1 MASTK
6 AFQAFGTSSN
16 LVSRSIILL
25 IYITV
30 YKFQNQ
36 NSQQT
41 LKEALEEFY
50 SINVQFKNLVEK
62 NSPNAKVFKEHDYT
76 HVLFGLGTSIEEESL
91 LDTYV
96 IWGMKFNWGV
106 IFDFYKDPEYKE
118 VIGDIVSK
126 YGGYW
131 GIFKIYLS
139 LMPLKFR
146 VFLRCMKMKK
156 KWHYHDISE
165 RLLNRTLQDI
175 RQEYNI
181 VLMPLKDIPIN
192 RYASK
197 AH

>member
-1 MASTK
+1 M
-6 AFQAFGTSSN
+6 
-16 LVSRSIILL
+16 
-25 IYITV
+25 

-118 VIGDIVSK
+118 VIGDIVNK

-181 VLMPLKDIPIN
+181 VLLPLKDIPIN

>member
-1 MASTK
+1 M
-6 AFQAFGTSSN
+6 
-16 LVSRSIILL
+16 
-25 IYITV
+25 

-118 VIGDIVSK
+118 VIGDIVNK

>member
-1 MASTK
+1 
-6 AFQAFGTSSN
+6 
-16 LVSRSIILL
+16 
-25 IYITV
+25 V

-118 VIGDIVSK
+118 VIGDIVNK
-126 YGGYW
+126 YDGYW

-181 VLMPLKDIPIN
+181 VLLPLKDIPIN

>member
-1 MASTK
+1 M
-6 AFQAFGTSSN
+6 
-16 LVSRSIILL
+16 
-25 IYITV
+25 

-126 YGGYW
+126 HGGYW

-156 KWHYHDISE
+156 KWDYHDISE

-192 RYASK
+192 RYTSK

>member
-1 MASTK
+1 M
-6 AFQAFGTSSN
+6 
-16 LVSRSIILL
+16 
-25 IYITV
+25 

-76 HVLFGLGTSIEEESL
+76 HVIFGLGTSIEEESL

-118 VIGDIVSK
+118 VIGDIVNK

>member
-1 MASTK
+1 M
-6 AFQAFGTSSN
+6 
-16 LVSRSIILL
+16 
-25 IYITV
+25 

-165 RLLNRTLQDI
+165 SLLNRTLQDI

>member
-1 MASTK
+1 
-6 AFQAFGTSSN
+6 
-16 LVSRSIILL
+16 
-25 IYITV
+25 V

-76 HVLFGLGTSIEEESL
+76 HVIFGLGTSIEEESL

-118 VIGDIVSK
+118 VIGDIVNK

-165 RLLNRTLQDI
+165 RLLNRTLEDI

-181 VLMPLKDIPIN
+181 VLLPLKDIPIN

>member
-1 MASTK
+1 M
-6 AFQAFGTSSN
+6 
-16 LVSRSIILL
+16 
-25 IYITV
+25 

-76 HVLFGLGTSIEEESL
+76 HVIFGLGTSIEEESL

-118 VIGDIVSK
+118 VIGDIVNK

-165 RLLNRTLQDI
+165 RLLNRTLEDI

-181 VLMPLKDIPIN
+181 VLLPLKDIPIN

>member
-1 MASTK
+1 
-6 AFQAFGTSSN
+6 
-16 LVSRSIILL
+16 
-25 IYITV
+25 V

-76 HVLFGLGTSIEEESL
+76 HVIFGLGTSIEEESL

-118 VIGDIVSK
+118 VIGDIVNK

>member
-1 MASTK
+1 MA
-6 AFQAFGTSSN
+6 
-16 LVSRSIILL
+16 
-25 IYITV
+25 V

-62 NSPNAKVFKEHDYT
+62 KSPNATVFQEHDYT

-106 IFDFYKDPEYKE
+106 IIDFYKDPEYKE
-118 VIGDIVSK
+118 VIGDIVNK

-181 VLMPLKDIPIN
+181 VLMPLEDIPIN

>member
-1 MASTK
+1 
-6 AFQAFGTSSN
+6 
-16 LVSRSIILL
+16 
-25 IYITV
+25 V

-76 HVLFGLGTSIEEESL
+76 HVIFGLGTSIEEESL

-118 VIGDIVSK
+118 VIGDIVNK

-192 RYASK
+192 RYVSK

>member
-1 MASTK
+1 M
-6 AFQAFGTSSN
+6 
-16 LVSRSIILL
+16 
-25 IYITV
+25 

-118 VIGDIVSK
+118 IIGDIVSK

-156 KWHYHDISE
+156 KWDYHDISE

>member
-1 MASTK
+1 
-6 AFQAFGTSSN
+6 
-16 LVSRSIILL
+16 
-25 IYITV
+25 V

-41 LKEALEEFY
+41 LKDALEEFY

-76 HVLFGLGTSIEEESL
+76 HVIFGLGTSIEEESL

-118 VIGDIVSK
+118 VIGNIVDK

>member
-1 MASTK
+1 
-6 AFQAFGTSSN
+6 
-16 LVSRSIILL
+16 
-25 IYITV
+25 V

-76 HVLFGLGTSIEEESL
+76 HVIFGLGTSIEEESL

-118 VIGDIVSK
+118 VIGDIVNK

-139 LMPLKFR
+139 LMSLKFR

-181 VLMPLKDIPIN
+181 VLLPLKDIPIN

>member
-1 MASTK
+1 M
-6 AFQAFGTSSN
+6 
-16 LVSRSIILL
+16 
-25 IYITV
+25 

-156 KWHYHDISE
+156 KWDYHDISE

>member
-1 MASTK
+1 
-6 AFQAFGTSSN
+6 
-16 LVSRSIILL
+16 
-25 IYITV
+25 V

-118 VIGDIVSK
+118 VIGDIVNK

-181 VLMPLKDIPIN
+181 VLLPLKDIPIN

>member
-1 MASTK
+1 M
-6 AFQAFGTSSN
+6 
-16 LVSRSIILL
+16 
-25 IYITV
+25 

-62 NSPNAKVFKEHDYT
+62 NSPNAKVFQEHDYT

-106 IFDFYKDPEYKE
+106 IIDFYKDPEYKE

-139 LMPLKFR
+139 LLPLKFR
-146 VFLRCMKMKK
+146 VFLKCMKMKK

-181 VLMPLKDIPIN
+181 VLMPLEDIPIN
-192 RYASK
+192 RYSSK

>member
-1 MASTK
+1 
-6 AFQAFGTSSN
+6 
-16 LVSRSIILL
+16 
-25 IYITV
+25 V

-175 RQEYNI
+175 RKEYNI

>member
-1 MASTK
+1 M
-6 AFQAFGTSSN
+6 
-16 LVSRSIILL
+16 
-25 IYITV
+25 

-41 LKEALEEFY
+41 LKDALEEFY

-76 HVLFGLGTSIEEESL
+76 HVIFGLGTSIEEESL

-118 VIGDIVSK
+118 VIGNIVDK

-146 VFLRCMKMKK
+146 VFLRCIKMKK

>member
-1 MASTK
+1 M
-6 AFQAFGTSSN
+6 
-16 LVSRSIILL
+16 
-25 IYITV
+25 

-50 SINVQFKNLVEK
+50 SINVKFKNLVEK

-76 HVLFGLGTSIEEESL
+76 HVIFGLGTSIEEESL

-118 VIGDIVSK
+118 VIGNIVDK

-181 VLMPLKDIPIN
+181 VLMPLEDIPIN